1 MRGGW
6 STLAL
11 LIVLA
16 GLGGYIYYDSNRD
29 PSSVSSGLEK
39 AFPTAKSDA
48 IEEMT
53 VKNESG
59 ETTTLKRDGSDWTIA
74 APIEAKASSSDAVSV
89 AGALSGLELTRVVDE
104 NPTNLGEFGL
114 DKPRIQIDFKGKDQP
129 EGHLYI
135 GEKSPTG
142 AGLYARRNDDKRVFL
157 IASYHESTFNRSTF
171 DLRDKSLVTVPR
183 AKIQSIEIANA
194 GKPVVLTKITK
205 GEKGETT
212 EWRVSKPIDARAD
225 YSASE
230 ALIGRLESAQMKSVA
245 TETAAFGDLKQY
257 GMDNPSVRVT
267 VSAEGSQPV
276 VLELGS
282 DAGPDA
288 VYARD
293 ASKSLIATVDKS
305 LADDFKK
312 SLDDFRRRDVFDFR
326 AFNAS
331 RAEFSWSGK
340 TMVIERVKT
349 EGDKPDTWKRVSP
362 SEKELD
368 RSKVET
374 LLSGLA
380 DIRATTFR
388 DTQTGTDLD
397 APALSVYMKYDQSR
411 SEERATFGKG
421 GNDAFAARPDD
432 AGAMAIEADKLNEA
446 IKALDELV
454 Q

>member
-11 LIVLA
+11 LVVLA

-39 AFPTAKSDA
+39 AFPNAKSEQ
-48 IEEMT
+48 IEEIT
-53 VKNESG
+53 VRNDAG
-59 ETTTLKRDGSDWTIA
+59 VTTTLKRDGSDWKIS
-74 APIEAKASSSDAVSV
+74 APIDAKASSSDAVSI
-89 AGALSGLELTRVVDE
+89 AGAVSGLELTRVVDE

-114 DKPRIQIDFKGKDQP
+114 EKPRIQIDFKGKDVP

-142 AGLYARRNDDKRVFL
+142 AGVYARKNDDKRVFL
-157 IASYHESTFNRSTF
+157 IAAYHESTFNRSTF
-171 DLRDKSLVTVPR
+171 DLRDKALVVVPR
-183 AKIQSIEIANA
+183 AKIQNVEISNA
-194 GKPVVLTKITK
+194 GKPVVLTKLTK

-230 ALIGRLESAQMKSVA
+230 ALVGRLESAQMKSIASESV
-245 TETAAFGDLKQY
+245 AFGDLKQY
-257 GMDNPSVRVT
+257 GLDNPAVRVT
-267 VSAEGSQPV
+267 INAEGSQPLV
-276 VLELGS
+276 VEFGS
-282 DAGPDA
+282 SAGPDG

-293 ASKSLIATVDKS
+293 AAKSVVATVDKS

-312 SLDDFRRRDVFDFR
+312 SLDDFRRKDVFDFR
-326 AFNAS
+326 AFNAD
-331 RAEFSWSGK
+331 RAELSWSGK

-349 EGDKPDTWKRVSP
+349 EGDKPDVWKRVSP
-362 SEKELD
+362 NEKELD
-368 RSKVET
+368 KGKVET

-380 DIRATTFR
+380 DVRATSFR
-388 DTQTGTDLD
+388 DAKTGTGLD
-397 APALSVYMKYDQSR
+397 APTLSVSMKYDQGR
-411 SEERATFGKG
+411 SEERATFGKV
-421 GNDAFAARPDD
+421 GNDAFASRPDD
-432 AGAMAIEADKLNEA
+432 AGAMVIEVEKLNEA
-446 IKALDELV
+446 ITRLDELV

>member
-11 LIVLA
+11 LVVLA

-39 AFPTAKSDA
+39 AFPTAKSEQ
-48 IEEMT
+48 IEEIT
-53 VKNESG
+53 VKNDAGDS
-59 ETTTLKRDGSDWTIA
+59 TTLKRDGSDWKIS
-74 APIEAKASSSDAVSV
+74 APIDTKASSSDAVSI
-89 AGALSGLELTRVVDE
+89 AGAVSSLELTRVVDE

-114 DKPRIQIDFKGKDQP
+114 EKPRIQIDFKGKDVP

-142 AGLYARRNDDKRVFL
+142 AGVYARKNDDKRVFL
-157 IASYHESTFNRSTF
+157 IAAHHESTFNRSTF
-171 DLRDKSLVTVPR
+171 DLRDKALVTVPR

-194 GKPVVLTKITK
+194 GKPVVLTKIAK

-230 ALIGRLESAQMKSVA
+230 ALVGRLESAQVKSIATESVA
-245 TETAAFGDLKQY
+245 FPDLKQY
-257 GMDNPSVRVT
+257 GLDNPAVKVT
-267 VSAEGSQPV
+267 INAEGSQPLV
-276 VLELGS
+276 VEFGAAAA
-282 DAGPDA
+282 DG

-293 ASKSLIATVDKS
+293 ASKSVVATVEKS

-312 SLDDFRRRDVFDFR
+312 SLDDFRRKDVFDFR
-326 AFNAS
+326 AFNAD
-331 RAEFSWSGK
+331 RAELSWNGK

-349 EGDKPDTWKRVSP
+349 ESDKPDTWKRVSP

-368 RSKVET
+368 KGKVET

-380 DIRATTFR
+380 DVRATSFR
-388 DTQTGTDLD
+388 DARAGTGLD
-397 APALSVYMKYDQSR
+397 APTLSVHMKYDQSR
-411 SEERATFGKG
+411 SEERATFGRN

-432 AGAMAIEADKLNEA
+432 AGAMVIEAEKLNEA
-446 IKALDELV
+446 ITQLDELV